1 MHGSVPGFRR
11 PARLAAPLA
20 ALAALTAV
28 RLVMAAVIPLSPDE
42 AYYWV
47 WSRIPQAGYPDHP
60 PMVAWWIRFGT
71 WILGATPLGV
81 RLAGPISGVLG
92 TVLLYQAAEWLWP
105 GRRAGLTA
113 ALLLNATL
121 MLGIGTVV
129 MTPDTPLLFFWIACL
144 WALAGFVR
152 DQNGWWLVLAA
163 VAAGAAFDSKYTA
176 AFLALGAVA
185 WLTLVPAYRRFWRTA
200 APYWALMFGMQ
211 AVAPVIRW
219 NQDHHW
225 VSFLRQ
231 GGRLT
236 HWHPA
241 DAPRLLVQLLA
252 AQAGLAT
259 PVIALLFV
267 AGLVWAARLTWRVRD
282 PAATLLAAMSLP
294 AALVFVQHCFA
305 GRVQGNWPDILYPG
319 AALAAAARDGR
330 WRRLV
335 VPGAV
340 VGLAITALVYA
351 QAASGFLPIP
361 PARDPT
367 SFRLAGWGG
376 LARRAEA
383 MARAHGAGYLA
394 ATDYD
399 VAGELAFHLP
409 RGVRLVGAEPRWGY
423 FALPRPVAGMG
434 TGLLVRSL
442 RRAGPPRAAPWASVR
457 VLGVIWRRRGR
468 ELVEGYRTY
477 LVTLRPGATAVLLP
491 RGGFAGT
498 GGAPPG

>member
-20 ALAALTAV
+20 ALATLTLV
-28 RLVMAAVIPLSPDE
+28 RLAVAALIPLSPDE
-42 AYYWV
+42 TYYWI
-47 WSRIPQAGYPDHP
+47 WSRVPQAGYPDHP
-60 PMVAWWIRFGT
+60 PMVAWWIRLGT
-71 WILGATPLGV
+71 WIAGATPLGV
-81 RLAGPISGVLG
+81 RLLGPLSAALG

-129 MTPDTPLLFFWIACL
+129 MTPDTPLMFFWIGCL
-144 WALAGFVR
+144 WALAGYLR
-152 DQNGWWLVLAA
+152 DGNGWWLVLAA
-163 VAAGAAFDSKYTA
+163 VAAGTAFDSKYTA
-176 AFLALGAVA
+176 TFLALGAVI
-185 WLTLVPAYRRFWRTA
+185 WLLAVPSYRRVWRTP
-200 APYWALMFGMQ
+200 APYWAMMFGLQ

-219 NQDHHW
+219 NQDHGW

-241 DAPRLLVQLLA
+241 DAPRLLAELAGSQL
-252 AQAGLAT
+252 GLAT
-259 PVIALLFV
+259 PVIAVLFV
-267 AGLVWAARLTWRVRD
+267 VGLAWATRQAWRVRD

-294 AALVFVQHCFA
+294 AILVFVQHCFA

-335 VPGAV
+335 MPGAAL
-340 VGLAITALVYA
+340 GLAMTALVYA
-351 QAASGFLPIP
+351 QAATGFLPLP

-367 SFRLAGWGG
+367 AFRMAGWGG
-376 LARRAEA
+376 LARRAAAE
-383 MARAHGAGYLA
+383 ARAHGADYIA

-409 RGVRLVGAEPRWGY
+409 RGVRLIAAEPRWGY

-442 RRAGPPRAAPWASVR
+442 HRAGPPRAAPWASVR
-457 VLGVIWRRRGR
+457 PLGVIWRRRGGVV
-468 ELVEGYRTY
+468 VEGYRTY
-477 LVTLRPGATAVLLP
+477 LVTLRPGAVAVLLP
-491 RGGFAGT
+491 RGGW
-498 GGAPPG
+498 